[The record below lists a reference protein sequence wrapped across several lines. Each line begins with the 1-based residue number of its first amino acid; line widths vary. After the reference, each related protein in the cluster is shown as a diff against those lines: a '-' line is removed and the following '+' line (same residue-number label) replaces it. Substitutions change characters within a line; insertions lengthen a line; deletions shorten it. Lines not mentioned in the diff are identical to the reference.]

1 MKGLQ
6 KTTLAKIAFVEKVA
20 KDSKLT
26 TETIHKM
33 VKKHFKSGMD
43 LGFLCRAMKTAR
55 GEEQLP
61 PRGAIKTATKRPT
74 KHVAEMSV
82 GTKKVTDAEV
92 MAEAAELYSLMKQGE
107 SKLVIEVSSAGLR
120 MV

>member
-33 VKKHFKSGMD
+33 VKKHFK
-43 LGFLCRAMKTAR
+43 TAR

-74 KHVAEMSV
+74 KHVAEVSV